1 MKNMYK
7 LYLFEDFDNI
17 TESFLERCINVLP
30 SERKQKALRYR
41 FDIDRKMSVISY
53 LLLLYALQENYGI
66 TNPRIAYGRY
76 GKPYMIEYPDIHFNI
91 SHCPKGC
98 VCAVYKQE
106 IGVDIQDIRPFSWDI
121 ARRVCCDNE
130 LKMLECADDKIRLFT
145 KIWTMKESY
154 VKMTG
159 EGISNMIFTDTLN
172 LTHHI
177 EIIEKED
184 YVIAT
189 AINYDLV
196 LGKG

>member
-1 MKNMYK
+1 MYK
-7 LYLFEDFDNI
+7 LYLFDDFDNI
-17 TESFLERCINVLP
+17 TESFLERCIKVLP
-30 SERKQKALRYR
+30 LERKQKALRYR

-53 LLLLYALQENYGI
+53 LLLLYALKENYGI
-66 TNPRIAYGRY
+66 ADPRIAYGECR
-76 GKPYMIEYPDIHFNI
+76 KPYLADYPKIYFNI

-98 VCAVYKQE
+98 VCAVSDKE

-121 ARRVCCDNE
+121 AKRVCCDNE
-130 LKMLECADDKIRLFT
+130 LKLLEQTDDKDLLFT
-145 KIWTMKESY
+145 KFWAMKESY

-189 AINYDLV
+189 AINYGLV